1 MEKIPLHLKGDLMNN
16 SGLRF
21 KEENTRS
28 GSTYTKGK
36 STIAQI
42 LNNFGPGLIKLYL
55 LSPIY
60 KFVSQKPQDT

>member
-1 MEKIPLHLKGDLMNN
+1 MNN
-16 SGLRF
+16 SGLIF